1 MSDEKEHDRKVVR
14 VDKGDNGKCMTS
26 LLCFFI
32 IIIIIITPF
41 AAKIDTLLHHSANS
55 TTRIKRVVL
64 IFERMKVIVITTV
77 S

>member
-1 MSDEKEHDRKVVR
+1 MSEEKEYERKVVR
-14 VDKGDNGKCMTS
+14 VDKGDNGKCMSS

-32 IIIIIITPF
+32 IIHF

-55 TTRIKRVVL
+55 TTQIKRVVL
-64 IFERMKVIVITTV
+64 KFERMKVIVIATV